1 MKEPSRCLLVV
12 EDDVGLQSQLR
23 WSFEDYTV
31 VVAGDRPAALKLL
44 ARHRPAVV
52 LQDLGLPPDAS
63 GTDEGFATI
72 AEILEQAPHT
82 RIIVVTGNGDRDNAV
97 KAIGAGAYDFCSKPL
112 DLEVLRLIVE
122 RAFRV
127 HELDAEN
134 RRLKRAAAQPL
145 EGIIGTSRSVRE
157 ACRLVEK
164 VSPTRATVL
173 LLGETGT
180 GKELFARAVHRQ
192 STRRDGPF
200 VAINCAAIPENL
212 LEAELFGFEKGAYT
226 GAHKQTRGKIEMA
239 DKGTLLLDEIG
250 DMPVSLQA
258 KLLRFLQERVVER
271 IGGRDPIPVDVRIVC
286 ATHQDLPAL
295 IAAGRFREDLLYRVS
310 EVTIRLPALRD
321 REGDVALLAR
331 HFLERAAHRH
341 GRDVRGFTLRALRT
355 IETHAWRGNVR
366 ELENTVNGAVIM
378 AEGTQIRPGDLHLG
392 EADGEAVLD
401 LRQVREEAE
410 TRAVQRALTKAA
422 GNLSRAAQLLG
433 VSRPTLYDLLDK
445 HGLKRNDASG

>member
-1 MKEPSRCLLVV
+1 
-12 EDDVGLQSQLR
+12 
-23 WSFEDYTV
+23 DYTV

-97 KAIGAGAYDFCSKPL
+97 KALGAGGYAFRSKPL

-239 DKGTLLLDEIG
+239 DKGTPLLDEIG

-321 REGDVALLAR
+321 REGDVALLA
-331 HFLERAAHRH
+331 
-341 GRDVRGFTLRALRT
+341 
-355 IETHAWRGNVR
+355 
-366 ELENTVNGAVIM
+366 
-378 AEGTQIRPGDLHLG
+378 
-392 EADGEAVLD
+392 
-401 LRQVREEAE
+401 
-410 TRAVQRALTKAA
+410 
-422 GNLSRAAQLLG
+422 
-433 VSRPTLYDLLDK
+433 
-445 HGLKRNDASG
+445 